1 MIYRIYGQKDSTI
14 YEPTA
19 RKAQNTGKDEILE
32 VTKFFDDLDGS
43 FTGNSR
49 ILTQFD
55 ITELSQSIAS
65 GDITGSEFI
74 LNLTSTEEIEIP
86 AEYTLDI
93 YPVSESW
100 DVGLGQFYDNPIN
113 TNGVSWERR
122 NTTTLWNVG
131 DAQILNDGPPP
142 VVPSKGIVLYEGFSD
157 GSGSAFLTESINDIS
172 GNSPTLTV
180 QNNRL
185 VISAS
190 NFAGTTLVF
199 PVELS
204 ASVTYGVQFQID
216 PGDFDDIAFRIEDPN
231 GVLKTE
237 GDYENLVGRITT
249 ASTQSFT
256 LTADA
261 SGDHDLRFTF
271 FDGEIS
277 GTTTKG
283 FFDEIYVYQKDE
295 GLLVWETFTPKDRKS
310 VV

>member
-55 ITELSQSIAS
+55 ITDLSQSIAS

-180 QNNRL
+180 QNNRSGRL
-185 VISAS
+185 SVEEAS
-190 NFAGTTLVF
+190 KLTFMPTAAHGL
-199 PVELS
+199 
-204 ASVTYGVQFQID
+204 
-216 PGDFDDIAFRIEDPN
+216 
-231 GVLKTE
+231 
-237 GDYENLVGRITT
+237 GR
-249 ASTQSFT
+249 
-256 LTADA
+256 
-261 SGDHDLRFTF
+261 
-271 FDGEIS
+271 
-277 GTTTKG
+277 
-283 FFDEIYVYQKDE
+283 
-295 GLLVWETFTPKDRKS
+295 
-310 VV
+310 